1 MTAQELLVK
10 LEGTS
15 TDASMA
21 DVAELLVE
29 CDFEPI
35 HYDDPW
41 NVILY
46 YHQRWNERLTFA
58 VESTSVPRSQLNGI
72 LSFLSS
78 KLSQES
84 EL

>member
-15 TDASMA
+15 ADATMA

-29 CDFEPI
+29 CDFKPTY
-35 HYDDPW
+35 YDDPW
-41 NVILY
+41 NVVVY
-46 YHQRWNERLTFA
+46 YHQHWKDRLTFS
-58 VESTSVPRSQLNGI
+58 VESTSVPRSQLNDI
-72 LSFLSS
+72 LSLLRS

-84 EL
+84 QL